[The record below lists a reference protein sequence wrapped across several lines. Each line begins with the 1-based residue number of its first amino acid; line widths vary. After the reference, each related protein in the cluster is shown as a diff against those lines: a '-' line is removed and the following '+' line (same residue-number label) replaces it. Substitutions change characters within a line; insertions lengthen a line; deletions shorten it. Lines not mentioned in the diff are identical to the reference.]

1 MCVCVC
7 MWVCASFVCTH
18 VCVCVVHVSYS
29 IHNPVVKGQSIY
41 KYKYAVGVHV
51 RVQSG
56 VLYNPV
62 MPTLLPP
69 QTRRLLRVQWQQLR
83 RLMGKPRRCSPT
95 FFQEERALLE
105 YRRNKV
111 RGVQQQVHQGVV
123 SPPSSPAHS
132 GLAREWKSS
141 VSPPPPP
148 PPPPP
153 PHLTPPLSHSS
164 VDDLLINY

>member
-1 MCVCVC
+1 MCVC

-69 QTRRLLRVQWQQLR
+69 PDPPATACPVAAAAEADGQAA
-83 RLMGKPRRCSPT
+83 
-95 FFQEERALLE
+95 ALL
-105 YRRNKV
+105 
-111 RGVQQQVHQGVV
+111 
-123 SPPSSPAHS
+123 P
-132 GLAREWKSS
+132 
-141 VSPPPPP
+141 
-148 PPPPP
+148 
-153 PHLTPPLSHSS
+153 
-164 VDDLLINY
+164 DLLPGGEGPARVPQEQSQGRAAAGAPGRGESPLVPGPQWSS